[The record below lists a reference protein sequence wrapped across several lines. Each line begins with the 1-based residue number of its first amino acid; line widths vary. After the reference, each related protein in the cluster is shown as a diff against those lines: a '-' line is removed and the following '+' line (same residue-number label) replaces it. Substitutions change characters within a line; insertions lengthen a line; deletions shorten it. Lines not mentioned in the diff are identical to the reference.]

1 MNCCR
6 RREGFG
12 NVRRPCTAPRRVV
25 RREGFGNVRR
35 PRRIVRRRRERFG
48 DCTPNSS
55 AQYGCSGTCDDI
67 ICPQQGQRPTCFC
80 NGPDCAAG
88 MGQCKCTCI

>member
-48 DCTPNSS
+48 DCSLNGNVCGGTPS
-55 AQYGCSGTCDDI
+55 ASCQAVCEH
-67 ICPQQGQRPTCFC
+67 PTCAC
-80 NGPDCAAG
+80 NGPNCATG
-88 MGQCKCTCI
+88 MGKCGCACL